1 MCSVTEFP
9 YRTNEQGGWLLSP
22 IHEKIDCR
30 ATHEAPWVVPI
41 NQRWGIDL
49 VGAGAECL
57 ILFCCVGIAGLA
69 RKYANTRTSD
79 YWPTIV
85 FFISVVVA
93 IFFILAIVNVTF
105 VRIGWWR

>member
-1 MCSVTEFP
+1 MSKVVGSSA
-9 YRTNEQGGWLLSP
+9 QSMKKM
-22 IHEKIDCR
+22 IV
-30 ATHEAPWVVPI
+30 APPTKPLWVVPI

-49 VGAGAECL
+49 VGVGAECL

-93 IFFILAIVNVTF
+93 IFFVLAIVNVTF